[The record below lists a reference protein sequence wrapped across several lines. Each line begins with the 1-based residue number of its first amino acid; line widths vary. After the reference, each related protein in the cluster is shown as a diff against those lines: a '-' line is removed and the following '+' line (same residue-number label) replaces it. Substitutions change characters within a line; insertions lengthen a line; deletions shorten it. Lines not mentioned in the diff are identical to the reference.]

1 MPRSSSTSWTLPA
14 SRDVPAL
21 GALSA
26 RDRARRTGV
35 RMLPLVGAPVLP
47 MPEHVREA
55 VRLAMDKPDPRD
67 SRGLPELRS
76 AIAAELGPGIDPER
90 RLLVT
95 HGAQHGLSLVLR
107 TVLEP
112 GDEVIVPTPAYF
124 FDGAIRESGAVPAY
138 VPSREDW
145 TFDLDRMAAAV
156 TPRSRAIL
164 LCNPVNPTGYLPNA
178 ATIAA
183 VVGLAARHGLVVIS
197 DDSWRHFAYDRN
209 EHHPIEGAA
218 GEWPHLITVTS
229 LSKYYALATWRI
241 GYVLAPPE
249 IIDAM
254 ERRLQWEAVCCGAVA
269 QHAAAAALTGPREWL
284 DRELVTYQ
292 RKRDLVCDGIA
303 ASGLPA
309 PVRPGGGAFLLADCG
324 RLGAAPE
331 DIDRA
336 LLRNGVTAIRGA
348 DLHAPDTHV
357 RLTFGAPEPVLEEL
371 VSALKRAL
379 LES

>member
-1 MPRSSSTSWTLPA
+1 M
-14 SRDVPAL
+14 
-21 GALSA
+21 SA

-35 RMLPLVGAPVLP
+35 PMLPLVGAPVLP

-55 VRLAMDKPDPRD
+55 VRQAMGKPDPRD

-138 VPSREDW
+138 VPSRADW
-145 TFDLDRMAAAV
+145 AFDLDGIAAAV
-156 TPRSRAIL
+156 TSRSRAVL

-183 VVGLAARHGLVVIS
+183 VVGLAARHGLLVIS
-197 DDSWRHFAYDRN
+197 DDSWQHFAFDRR
-209 EHHPIEGAA
+209 EHHPIEGLA

-229 LSKYYALATWRI
+229 LSKYYALATWRL

-249 IIDAM
+249 IVDAM

-269 QHAAAAALTGPREWL
+269 QYAAVAALTGPRDWL
-284 DRELVTYQ
+284 DRERATYQ

-324 RLGAAPE
+324 LLGDTPE

-336 LLRNGVTAIRGA
+336 LLRNGIPAIRGA

-357 RLTFGAPEPVLEEL
+357 RLTFGAAEPVLEKL
-371 VSALKRAL
+371 VSSLKQTL
-379 LES
+379 LEA

>member
-1 MPRSSSTSWTLPA
+1 MPRSSSTSWVLPA
-14 SRDVPAL
+14 SREVPAL

-26 RDRARRTGV
+26 RDRARRTGIP
-35 RMLPLVGAPVLP
+35 MLPLVGAPVLP

-55 VRLAMDKPDPRD
+55 VLRAMDKPDPRD

-76 AIAAELGPGIDPER
+76 AIAAEIGPDIDPER

-112 GDEVIVPTPAYF
+112 GDEVLVPTPAYF

-145 TFDLDRMAAAV
+145 SFDLDGMAAAI
-156 TPRSRAIL
+156 TSRTRALL
-164 LCNPVNPTGYLPNA
+164 LCNPVNPTGYLPDA
-178 ATIAA
+178 ETVAA

-197 DDSWRHFAYDRN
+197 DDSWRQFAFDQN
-209 EHHPIEGAA
+209 EHHPIERLSGQ
-218 GEWPHLITVTS
+218 WPYLITVTS

-249 IIDAM
+249 IVDAM

-269 QHAAAAALTGPREWL
+269 QYAATAALTGPREWL
-284 DRELVTYQ
+284 DRELATYQ
-292 RKRDLVCDGIA
+292 RKRDLVCDGLA

-324 RLGAAPE
+324 RLGATPE

-336 LLRNGVTAIRGA
+336 LLRNGITAIPGA
-348 DLHAPDTHV
+348 DLHAPETHV
-357 RLTFGAPEPVLEEL
+357 RLTFGAAEPVLEAL
-371 VSALKRAL
+371 VSAVKQAV
-379 LES
+379 EEA